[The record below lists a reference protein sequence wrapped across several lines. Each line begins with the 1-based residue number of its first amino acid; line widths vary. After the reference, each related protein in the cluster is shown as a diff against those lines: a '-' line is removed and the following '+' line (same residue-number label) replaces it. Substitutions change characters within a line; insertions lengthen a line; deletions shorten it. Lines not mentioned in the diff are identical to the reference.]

1 LSAFQCLILTLFAYF
16 SLSLSIS
23 FGVLFLSLT
32 LTSIAALCMGLLLSA
47 LVKTGETAMAL
58 VPVTLIPQVILGG
71 LIVPFDK
78 IPEGVNVLAGFILSR
93 WAFESLIVLEG
104 NSMITEKIGFNA
116 DNLIIDIVMVMLMI
130 IAFISLSFYALKNK
144 TMR

>member
-1 LSAFQCLILTLFAYF
+1 
-16 SLSLSIS
+16 
-23 FGVLFLSLT
+23 
-32 LTSIAALCMGLLLSA
+32 MGLLLSA